1 MMAGKKML
9 DEEEL
14 FHVRPEMEG
23 LEDRVKTSAFKEIKK
38 KPGEESYSYSF
49 NLDHHDLVC

>member
-1 MMAGKKML
+1 MAGKKML